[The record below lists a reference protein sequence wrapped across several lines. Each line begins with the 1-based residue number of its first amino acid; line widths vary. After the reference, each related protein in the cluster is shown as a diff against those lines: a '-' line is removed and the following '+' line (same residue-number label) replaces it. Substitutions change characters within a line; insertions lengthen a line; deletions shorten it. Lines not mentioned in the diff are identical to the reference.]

1 MAKRYEGLGK
11 GSWNLA
17 HLRAPASSPP
27 AARLP
32 FDSST
37 GYSLRSACIVTE
49 YFAITSGRSMKYV
62 IRRKPSAS
70 HWVKNPLSAP
80 YRPVSLVFVRGVI
93 LHAVSSTNRGGGL
106 RSQGAAPRE
115 RSRPRRA
122 SCRPTRPTRT
132 RAPRRRERGARS
144 DRQTWDCA
152 NL

>member
-17 HLRAPASSPP
+17 HLRAPASSPL
-27 AARLP
+27 ATRLP

-37 GYSLRSACIVTE
+37 GYLLRSACIVTE

-80 YRPVSLVFVRGVI
+80 YRP
-93 LHAVSSTNRGGGL
+93 
-106 RSQGAAPRE
+106 RSEERRVGKE
-115 RSRPRRA
+115 CRSRWSPYH
-122 SCRPTRPTRT
+122 
-132 RAPRRRERGARS
+132 
-144 DRQTWDCA
+144 
-152 NL
+152 